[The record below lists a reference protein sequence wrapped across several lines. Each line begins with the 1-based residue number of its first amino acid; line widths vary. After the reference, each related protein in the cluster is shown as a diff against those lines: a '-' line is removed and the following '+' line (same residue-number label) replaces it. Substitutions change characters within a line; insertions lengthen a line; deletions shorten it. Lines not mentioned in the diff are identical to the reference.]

1 MAAQEGLKGADA
13 SLLTSRESA
22 RLLSQE
28 LGLTL
33 PRAITSGMSRIPDLQ
48 SALLGLGAVAVGI
61 FAVKEA
67 GKFLGSM
74 ADAIRESVVA
84 TGAFEDLGKAAEAAF
99 KGARE
104 EAVKAYTDFKSIAAG
119 AFRIDEIHAQT
130 EVLTKYVQAFAML
143 KDKAAGDLRLLG
155 IINIEALR
163 TINDA
168 AHHGITSL
176 KEAEQ
181 KLAEA
186 SQLEFN
192 ARKRFGEV
200 KDKQAKDDEKAAEKA
215 ARQANARA
223 KVEEKAHEHIL
234 SLYHQNLA
242 AVTALHE
249 GLDKLVAEG
258 LPRMDK
264 QLAHMVVH
272 TTEWFK
278 ADTKLTEA
286 ERGRLPL
293 LHDETTAL
301 AHLRAEAEANVRTMM
316 LGEIPALRR
325 IDLQYEHQMLTA
337 GRALAVERKRRA
349 EGEATLAELESAE
362 ADYTAAT
369 EAYAGA
375 RTMARKLETLAFK
388 EAVASEISGFLQ
400 RDGFAA
406 GGGRRGSCLAERRS
420 LCSLRQAPLPRRCP
434 APDIGRDIHRVRCQG
449 RRRRWRVGRQRAV
462 TAAGVMAAAVREAR
476 NAATWSREARRQ
488 PEDRAGQT

>member
-1 MAAQEGLKGADA
+1 MADNVLGLLFEISADPSKAEAALGGLQRQVAALPTTAVPALEKVGQAARGAGVAAQEGLKGADA

-186 SQLEFN
+186 SQWNLTPGKDS
-192 ARKRFGEV
+192 ARLRISKPKTMKRPQ
-200 KDKQAKDDEKAAEKA
+200 K
-215 ARQANARA
+215 
-223 KVEEKAHEHIL
+223 
-234 SLYHQNLA
+234 
-242 AVTALHE
+242 
-249 GLDKLVAEG
+249 KLRVR
-258 LPRMDK
+258 RM
-264 QLAHMVVH
+264 
-272 TTEWFK
+272 
-278 ADTKLTEA
+278 
-286 ERGRLPL
+286 RG
-293 LHDETTAL
+293 
-301 AHLRAEAEANVRTMM
+301 
-316 LGEIPALRR
+316 
-325 IDLQYEHQMLTA
+325 QKS
-337 GRALAVERKRRA
+337 KRRH
-349 EGEATLAELESAE
+349 TNISLASIIK
-362 ADYTAAT
+362 T
-369 EAYAGA
+369 
-375 RTMARKLETLAFK
+375 
-388 EAVASEISGFLQ
+388 SPQ
-400 RDGFAA
+400 
-406 GGGRRGSCLAERRS
+406 
-420 LCSLRQAPLPRRCP
+420 
-434 APDIGRDIHRVRCQG
+434 
-449 RRRRWRVGRQRAV
+449 
-462 TAAGVMAAAVREAR
+462 
-476 NAATWSREARRQ
+476 
-488 PEDRAGQT
+488 